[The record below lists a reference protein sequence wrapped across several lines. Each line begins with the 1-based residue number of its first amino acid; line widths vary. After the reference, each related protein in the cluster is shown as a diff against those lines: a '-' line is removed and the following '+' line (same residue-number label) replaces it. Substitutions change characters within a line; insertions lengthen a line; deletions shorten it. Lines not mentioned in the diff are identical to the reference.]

1 MGCIC
6 EAHYYVSEGWLVREM
21 KLFRNGKLASE
32 SRTRV
37 YAVDALESFST
48 PIASQHALPA

>member
-6 EAHYYVSEGWLVREM
+6 EAHYYVSEGWLVRE
-21 KLFRNGKLASE
+21 LRIFQAGILASE

-37 YAVDALESFST
+37 YAVNEDA
-48 PIASQHALPA
+48 PYAPAIAAPLVPA